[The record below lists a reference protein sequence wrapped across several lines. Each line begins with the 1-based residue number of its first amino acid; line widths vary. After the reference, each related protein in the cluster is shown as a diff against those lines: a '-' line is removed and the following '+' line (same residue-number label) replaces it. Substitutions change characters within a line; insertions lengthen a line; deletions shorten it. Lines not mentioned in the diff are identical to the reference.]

1 MKKKNKIIAL
11 LLSAVM
17 MTSMTSFYT
26 APQQVS
32 ANQQINTQVAAVYKP
47 SIVQETKYGKVKGIK
62 DELNQALVWKG
73 IPYGGATTGEQ
84 RWKKPV
90 DPIKWSGELDA
101 TKPGDVAIQL
111 SGKNIIGSE
120 SALNLDIYRPDNA
133 NSKLPVF
140 VYIHGGNNQTG
151 ISGEITGNSFVKDMN
166 AIFISV
172 NYRLGPLGF
181 NPLPAL
187 NTGDKLEDS
196 GNYALLDIAKS
207 LDWVKENI
215 AQFGGDANNIT
226 LSGFSAGGRDVMAI
240 LASPVFKGK
249 FQKAISFSGGMSIA
263 NKEDSAKVFA
273 KAIAPLVVE
282 DKVKATEG
290 EAYQWLL
297 TTGSDVKDYL
307 YSVPAEKLAKL
318 MGNAGIRMSVFP
330 HLYNDGYVLPKEGFN
345 TTTYNSVPLL
355 MLTGANEFSLF
366 GRFDAYFAKDVAN
379 NEINTNPSKVAEYDF
394 VNKYGGELYSLFNVK
409 ESAQKMAP
417 FYKSD
422 IYGLEINFGKDAY
435 VAGKE
440 LATFGAFH
448 GVFVPLLAPDNQNY
462 ATLVGDGYKTEGAKD
477 LSRVFRSYI
486 GNFLK
491 TGNPNGQGLNSWKP
505 WTNSNEM
512 DGQSFMILDANRFK
526 ALAYMSN
533 KPYTYE
539 SVLNA
544 MDQDHSIS
552 AESKQNIISKVLN
565 GRWFSKRLDQ
575 KYSNPSLWVK

>member
-1 MKKKNKIIAL
+1 
-11 LLSAVM
+11 
-17 MTSMTSFYT
+17 
-26 APQQVS
+26 
-32 ANQQINTQVAAVYKP
+32 
-47 SIVQETKYGKVKGIK
+47 
-62 DELNQALVWKG
+62 
-73 IPYGGATTGEQ
+73 
-84 RWKKPV
+84 
-90 DPIKWSGELDA
+90 
-101 TKPGDVAIQL
+101 
-111 SGKNIIGSE
+111 
-120 SALNLDIYRPDNA
+120 
-133 NSKLPVF
+133 
-140 VYIHGGNNQTG
+140 
-151 ISGEITGNSFVKDMN
+151 
-166 AIFISV
+166 
-172 NYRLGPLGF
+172 
-181 NPLPAL
+181 
-187 NTGDKLEDS
+187 
-196 GNYALLDIAKS
+196 
-207 LDWVKENI
+207 
-215 AQFGGDANNIT
+215 
-226 LSGFSAGGRDVMAI
+226 
-240 LASPVFKGK
+240 
-249 FQKAISFSGGMSIA
+249 
-263 NKEDSAKVFA
+263 
-273 KAIAPLVVE
+273 
-282 DKVKATEG
+282 
-290 EAYQWLL
+290 
-297 TTGSDVKDYL
+297 
-307 YSVPAEKLAKL
+307 
-318 MGNAGIRMSVFP
+318 
-330 HLYNDGYVLPKEGFN
+330 
-345 TTTYNSVPLL
+345 
-355 MLTGANEFSLF
+355 
-366 GRFDAYFAKDVAN
+366 
-379 NEINTNPSKVAEYDF
+379 
-394 VNKYGGELYSLFNVK
+394 VK